1 MKFNFK
7 LFKNKLYYKFS
18 KNKYLPFLNSYS
30 EQYII
35 NIFQNQLELLSYKY
49 DLGAV
54 TFEIKYLDYCPEKVF
69 YIESNEDKPFKE
81 VDSYHNKIIDELH
94 SFSKEINLESFYR
107 DLYIFIKY

>member
-35 NIFQNQLELLSYKY
+35 NLFIDQLEDLSKEY
-49 DLGAV
+49 DLGPV
-54 TFEIKYLDYCPEKVF
+54 SFKIEYIEYIPEKVF
-69 YIESNEDKPFKE
+69 YIGRANKTLDELDKI
-81 VDSYHNKIIDELH
+81 YNYIIDDMDV
-94 SFSKEINLESFYR
+94 FSKNNNIFSFFK
-107 DLYIFIKY
+107 DVNIFIKY